1 MDVRRWKRQGAV
13 PSCTKSFFS
22 SHPQSR
28 KIQHIHSRV
37 FPKMGYP
44 LFGRHI
50 HLPWS
55 SRHASMAIPSST
67 HRRYKAW
74 PKVEAVKGCA
84 KIFVV
89 EAAHF
94 LIHDAMNPY
103 KRNQRCG
110 NFILKFC
117 DSEPKLLW
125 KNSCR
130 ITWKPSSPALL
141 FFKVPRSTGHT
152 FDPLGFMDDN
162 LTFGGETSGCEILWV
177 PESCFSFCQ
186 NEYFTLL
193 ITPSFCREQAMYLHI
208 HKQWGDGYK
217 PMLNPK
223 T

>member
-1 MDVRRWKRQGAV
+1 MDVRRWKKTGGRAKLDQV
-13 PSCTKSFFS
+13 LLLKSPPKSKNPAYPF
-22 SHPQSR
+22 PC
-28 KIQHIHSRV
+28 

-125 KNSCR
+125 FFIER
-130 ITWKPSSPALL
+130 IAWKPSSSAL
-141 FFKVPRSTGHT
+141 FFFSRYHNLKPT
-152 FDPLGFMDDN
+152 PL
-162 LTFGGETSGCEILWV
+162 ILWDSWMTTWLLEGR
-177 PESCFSFCQ
+177 PLAAKFFGSQ
-186 NEYFTLL
+186 NHAGQFLPKW
-193 ITPSFCREQAMYLHI
+193 ILHI
-208 HKQWGDGYK
+208 THYLPHLLVG
-217 PMLNPK
+217 NIPK
-223 T
+223 NDPVWQVFKV